1 ETYRAELRATTKGEG
16 RAALLCKM
24 GELSDHRL
32 GRPQEAVRFYREAF
46 EIDPKNLSAREA
58 LRLKLREAE
67 QWEELVKLL
76 KLELGEE
83 RDSDRRARLAFLV
96 GDTYEIRLQNPEAA
110 LLAYEEALSAL
121 PTFRPALDGK
131 VRLLSEK
138 RDFKRLVEELG
149 HEANAAVDSGL
160 QIDAYLRMGEVY
172 RDELGNPG
180 RAIEC
185 YQAVLDRDPGHLG
198 ALLALESLY

>member
-1 ETYRAELRATTKGEG
+1 
-16 RAALLCKM
+16 
-24 GELSDHRL
+24 
-32 GRPQEAVRFYREAF
+32 
-46 EIDPKNLSAREA
+46 
-58 LRLKLREAE
+58 
-67 QWEELVKLL
+67 
-76 KLELGEE
+76 
-83 RDSDRRARLAFLV
+83 
-96 GDTYEIRLQNPEAA
+96 
-110 LLAYEEALSAL
+110 EEALSAL

-198 ALLALESLY
+198 ALLALESLYSAATDQEGLKKVYTAQASVLGDVQARVAVLR